1 MKVSLSIKTA
11 VVVFVSVL
19 VALSVDRVIQAQNLK
34 IAAYSL
40 SSTCD
45 NKNMALQLA
54 LKSAELSPLLN
65 GYLPVEIARGP
76 SC

>member
-1 MKVSLSIKTA
+1 MNLLPSLKTA
-11 VVVFVSVL
+11 VVVVASVL
-19 VALSVDRVIQAQNLK
+19 VALSVDRLLQAHNLR
-34 IAAYSL
+34 IAAYDL

-45 NKNMALQLA
+45 HKNLALQLA
-54 LKSAELSPLLN
+54 LKSAELSPLFN